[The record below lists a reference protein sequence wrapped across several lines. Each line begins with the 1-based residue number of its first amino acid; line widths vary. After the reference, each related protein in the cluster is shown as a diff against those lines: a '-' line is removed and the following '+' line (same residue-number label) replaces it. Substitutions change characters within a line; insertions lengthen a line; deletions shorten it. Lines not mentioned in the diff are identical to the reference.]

1 MAFGD
6 HSQQAPTGNNGG
18 YGEKN
23 YDAAAAPTRN
33 GGKRKLWPWLVAA
46 VVLICVILAAVL
58 GGVLGSRAADDNHN
72 KNNSAVSGSNG
83 SGASQVATRTK
94 GSANNAVYPTA
105 TDQFGNPMYPTTTGS
120 AKIASPTVIANS
132 SLSCGSD
139 PYTGASLTNIRNEH
153 PLLIAPSYKWEC
165 LSKQI
170 AGDSYMSY
178 WNDTIFQ
185 NATIYYNDP
194 PTNYSIDGCLSCSG
208 VLDVARQVQLKIKHY
223 AYAYKLSNDTKWVD
237 RTWLELQTAAG
248 NTSQYFGVS
257 PDNWNSVHFLDLAE
271 FTEAFA
277 LAYDWLYDAW
287 TADQRTAIMWSIINL
302 GLKYGHNAYYD
313 ASGAGADYSWWTAVD
328 GNWNCVCNK
337 GLTMGALAIANE
349 DPTGIAAA
357 ILNQTVPNAQ
367 AHCSYFGTYSHVEM
381 AASLLS
387 ATGSTQNMLDAN
399 PGMKLS
405 AIYHMYVTGMQG
417 LFNYGD
423 CGPNKYTATAN
434 GLMFYGAQYSRSP
447 FSPLP
452 SKLELKSLTTLR
464 TDIPMYTL
472 FQRDRGDAPEPMAML
487 YYDPQ
492 VSGDWWDGLA
502 LDRHFSNTTDGWF
515 SSRSSWTD
523 SDGMYIAMKA
533 GQLTGHQTHGDLD
546 AGDFV
551 LDAMGQR
558 WAGELGSA
566 NYLANGYFTSE
577 DQDAQRWTYY
587 RKATP
592 GQNTLTV
599 ILRRCYFWGPFSLT
613 LSFTSTQVDGT
624 NQLVSGVPQTTFDTT
639 GESQDA
645 LAYTAP
651 NTSTAYFVADL
662 SEMFNSTTVSPAARR
677 PEVERDLISPS
688 LNAQSSNRAIRFL
701 NGRRQVLLRDEITGS
716 APTNATVTLSNN
728 NQTATLALGDQTL
741 IAELRQPSTAAF
753 ATETPS
759 ERISTEP
766 ALLSGTV
773 DQPNPGVTVLSIDIP
788 APTGG
793 AVIEVLFNPQWP
805 GWSSNSFVNP
815 PDVAISSWS
824 LTSHD

>member
-1 MAFGD
+1 MYRQSGD
-6 HSQQAPTGNNGG
+6 SAIPLSDVQYQQAPTGNNGG

-367 AHCSYFGTYSHVEM
+367 AHCSFAPSPEGTWSETANYWYFGTYSHVEM

-434 GLMFYGAQYSRSP
+434 GLMFYGAQYN
-447 FSPLP
+447 
-452 SKLELKSLTTLR
+452 
-464 TDIPMYTL
+464 IPMYTL

-599 ILRRCYFWGPFSLT
+599 
-613 LSFTSTQVDGT
+613 DGT

-662 SEMFNSTTVSPAARR
+662 SEMFNSTT
-677 PEVERDLISPS
+677 
-688 LNAQSSNRAIRFL
+688 SSNRAIRFL

-716 APTNATVTLSNN
+716 APVQWRMQTNATVTLSNN
-728 NQTATLALGDQTL
+728 NQTATLTLGDQTL

>member
-1 MAFGD
+1 SKR
-6 HSQQAPTGNNGG
+6 HGG
-18 YGEKN
+18 
-23 YDAAAAPTRN
+23 R
-33 GGKRKLWPWLVAA
+33 RKLWPWLVGAI
-46 VVLICVILAAVL
+46 VLSCIILAAVL
-58 GGVLGSRAADDNHN
+58 GGVLGSRAADHDHN
-72 KNNSAVSGSNG
+72 KNNNVDGGSN
-83 SGASQVATRTK
+83 SAASQAATMTK

-120 AKIASPTVIANS
+120 AKIASPTVISNA

-139 PYTGASLTNIRNEH
+139 PYTNASLTNIRNEH
-153 PLLIAPSYKWEC
+153 PLLIAPAYKWEC

-248 NTSQYFGVS
+248 NTSQYFGAA
-257 PDNWNSVHFLDLAE
+257 PDNWNSIHFLDLAE

-302 GLKYGHNAYYD
+302 GLKYGYNAYYN
-313 ASGAGADYSWWTAVD
+313 ATGAGADYSWWTAVD

-349 DPTGIAAA
+349 DPTGIAAQ
-357 ILNQTVPNAQ
+357 ILSQTVPNAE
-367 AHCSYFGTYSHVEM
+367 AHCSWAPSSEGTWSETANYWYFGTYSHVEM
-381 AASLLS
+381 AASLLT
-387 ATGSTQNMLDAN
+387 ATGSTQNMLTAN

-434 GLMFYGAQYSRSP
+434 GLMFYGSQYN
-447 FSPLP
+447 
-452 SKLELKSLTTLR
+452 
-464 TDIPMYTL
+464 IPMYTL

-515 SSRSSWTD
+515 SARSSWTD
-523 SDGMYIAMKA
+523 NDGMYIAMKA
-533 GQLTGHQTHGDLD
+533 GELTGHQTHGDLD

-558 WAGELGSA
+558 WAGELGSG
-566 NYLANGYFTSE
+566 NYLADGYFTSE
-577 DQDAQRWTYY
+577 DQGAQRWTYY

-599 ILRRCYFWGPFSLT
+599 
-613 LSFTSTQVDGT
+613 DGT
-624 NQLVSGVPQTTFDTT
+624 NQLVSGVPQTTFGTT

-645 LAYTAP
+645 LVYTAP

-662 SEMFNSTTVSPAARR
+662 SEMFNSTTSA
-677 PEVERDLISPS
+677 
-688 LNAQSSNRAIRFL
+688 NRAIRFL
-701 NGRRQVLLRDEITGS
+701 NGRRQVLLRDEITGT
-716 APTNATVTLSNN
+716 AAVQWRMQTNATVTLSNN
-728 NQTATLALGDQTL
+728 NQTATLTIGDQTL
-741 IAELRQPSTAAF
+741 IAELRQPSTASF

-788 APTGG
+788 APTSG

-805 GWSSNSFVNP
+805 GWNSNSFVNP
-815 PDVAISSWS
+815 PDVSISSWS